1 MGTVVLLS
9 LLFAKYGRNLIRS
22 NSCFVEFYRSQS
34 LVLLGQFNLPNI
46 EQQVREASN
55 QNKENIVIIYCEFR
69 TFHRKDTGKKI
80 FCSALIASLQ
90 LDMAFVRHSAEE
102 SRLMG
107 QDSEN
112 HFVGQSNNAE
122 GN

>member
-80 FCSALIASLQ
+80 F
-90 LDMAFVRHSAEE
+90 
-102 SRLMG
+102 
-107 QDSEN
+107 
-112 HFVGQSNNAE
+112 
-122 GN
+122 